1 MANHDNI
8 RNKRDDLD
16 RTLDAALAKY
26 ASVEPRP
33 GMEERILA
41 NLRSADATPAYHTW
55 WRWGL
60 AAAAAMLLILITFA
74 WRSRTPSHPAIAN
87 RPAPTEHRNAGP
99 EMHVARRDPT
109 AIPPRPRP
117 AHKTDVLGSA
127 PVVAGTPKLDQFPS
141 PHPLSE
147 QEKILA
153 SYIAQFHDEAVMVAR
168 ARTEALRKDRE
179 QEMREAGPDGNE
191 DSQVR

>member
-1 MANHDNI
+1 MTNHEDI
-8 RNKRDDLD
+8 RKERDDLD
-16 RTLDAALAKY
+16 RTIDAALARH
-26 ASVEPRP
+26 AAAEPRS
-33 GMEERILA
+33 GLEERVLA
-41 NLRSADATPAYHTW
+41 NLHSAARPANRTW
-55 WRWGL
+55 RKWGL
-60 AAAAAMLLILITFA
+60 AAAVAVMLLIAITFA

-99 EMHVARRDPT
+99 EIHVARRDDR

-117 AHKTDVLGSA
+117 AHKTHAPGSSPVL
-127 PVVAGTPKLDQFPS
+127 AGAPKLDQFPS
-141 PHPLSE
+141 PHPLSQ
-147 QEKILA
+147 QEKVLT

-168 ARTEALRKDRE
+168 AEAEALRKDRE

>member
-1 MANHDNI
+1 MAEID
-8 RNKRDDLD
+8 KQGGGDDLD
-16 RTLDAALAKY
+16 RVLDAALAKY
-26 ASVEPRP
+26 AAVQPRN
-33 GMEERILA
+33 GLEERVLA
-41 NLRSADATPAYHTW
+41 NLRSTAPSANTTW
-55 WRWGL
+55 WRWSL
-60 AAAAAMLLILITFA
+60 AAAAMAMLLMVITFA

-109 AIPPRPRP
+109 AIPPRPRR
-117 AHKTDVLGSA
+117 AHKTHVPGSA
-127 PVVAGTPKLDQFPS
+127 PVVADAPKLDQFPS

-153 SYIAQFHDEAVMVAR
+153 SYIAQVHDEAVMVAR
-168 ARTEALRKDRE
+168 ARTEALRRDRE
-179 QEMREAGPDGNE
+179 QEMRETGPDGSE